1 MAGVAD
7 NPCPVQVNVVESI
20 QDTTCAE
27 NVTPVAGASINGI
40 LTDSGRRT
48 LPPHE
53 RTFTHTAFDGMF
65 ARLSANAM

>member
-27 NVTPVAGASINGI
+27 NVTPVAGGSTNGI
-40 LTDSGRRT
+40 LTDSGA
-48 LPPHE
+48 L
-53 RTFTHTAFDGMF
+53 
-65 ARLSANAM
+65 LANS